1 MLMPRPQVNMPR
13 RMSAAMIVVVL
24 AAFILLQ
31 RLFVVQVVEGQ
42 KHAQTLIQQT
52 TIPILLS
59 PPRGL
64 ILDRN
69 GLPLA
74 ENRARYDVDLYVREL
89 TGNYARAH
97 RGRLPM
103 TMVDVGV
110 GEKKR
115 KQKQTNNL
123 CICVSRRYCS

>member
-69 GLPLA
+69 
-74 ENRARYDVDLYVREL
+74 
-89 TGNYARAH
+89 
-97 RGRLPM
+97 
-103 TMVDVGV
+103 
-110 GEKKR
+110 
-115 KQKQTNNL
+115 
-123 CICVSRRYCS
+123 

>member
-1 MLMPRPQVNMPR
+1 M
-13 RMSAAMIVVVL
+13 VVVLL

-31 RLFVVQVVEGQ
+31 RLFVVQVLEGQ

-89 TGNYARAH
+89 IGNYARAH

-103 TMVDVGV
+103 TLVDVGM
-110 GEKKR
+110 GEKR
-115 KQKQTNNL
+115 GNR
-123 CICVSRRYCS
+123 SRWILKKLWRRPRWNR

>member
-1 MLMPRPQVNMPR
+1 MLLARPQANVPK
-13 RMSAAMIVVVL
+13 RMGAAMIVVAL
-24 AAFILLQ
+24 AAFVLLQ

-64 ILDRN
+64 VLDRN

-103 TMVDVGV
+103 AWVEVGV
-110 GEKKR
+110 GEFG
-115 KQKQTNNL
+115 
-123 CICVSRRYCS
+123 S

>member
-1 MLMPRPQVNMPR
+1 MLLVRPTANISL
-13 RMSAAMIVVVL
+13 RMQAAMLVVVL
-24 AAFILLQ
+24 AAGVLLQ
-31 RLFVVQVVEGQ
+31 RLFVVQIVEGE
-42 KHAQTLIQQT
+42 KHAQSLINQT
-52 TIPILLS
+52 TIPILLP

-89 TGNYARAH
+89 SGNYARAH

-103 TMVDVGV
+103 TLV
-110 GEKKR
+110 
-115 KQKQTNNL
+115 QL
-123 CICVSRRYCS
+123 